1 LAAAEAT
8 DLAGRRIAVSEDWGF
23 LPVDPQVRRIFRAA
37 VERIASRLDVSVETS
52 HPGFPDMQAAFW
64 GVVALDTDLR
74 GFRAVARDYRHEM
87 SPHLID
93 FLDRAWQA
101 EDLTDA
107 VQARKRVYNAMWPFM
122 RRYDLL
128 LTPTLSIPAIG
139 AEEDEPS
146 DPRYAGIRDWKPFVA
161 PFNLTCQPAASLPVG
176 VTRDGLPVGLQVVG
190 PLYGDKT
197 VLDACHAYEAAFP
210 FPQPDLARLAEWQTE
225 SEVPAGIRSM
235 LETMAHVR
243 AA

>member
-1 LAAAEAT
+1 MHPKLRGYVE
-8 DLAGRRIAVSEDWGF
+8 AGRKVSLLDF
-23 LPVDPQVRRIFRAA
+23 HAA
-37 VERIASRLDVSVETS
+37 KEKRERLSVQMREF
-52 HPGFPDMQAAFW
+52 H
-64 GVVALDTDLR
+64 
-74 GFRAVARDYRHEM
+74 
-87 SPHLID
+87 
-93 FLDRAWQA
+93 
-101 EDLTDA
+101 
-107 VQARKRVYNAMWPFM
+107 RK
-122 RRYDLL
+122 YDLL